1 MKHCDPADGPPQP
14 GEHETTTMIKDTH
27 CAAPVSGPRQL
38 LVRLQTLGPGLMVSL
53 AIAMA
58 SAFIA
63 DHYGGPT
70 LLYALLFGM
79 TCHFLVEDG
88 RCLPGIEFASR
99 TILRLGVALLG
110 ARITLEQIG
119 SLGLE
124 TVLAAVLAVAATI
137 CVGWIS
143 ARLLGQRAD
152 FGVLTGGAV
161 AICGASAALAI
172 SAVLPKHENS
182 ERDTLLTVV
191 GVTGLSTMAMI
202 SYPILCKLLGISPE
216 QTGIFLGGTI
226 HDVAQVVG
234 AGYMISPA
242 TGDIA
247 TVVKLLRV
255 ALLVPAVVVV
265 AWMFRRQQ
273 ASCQSGSE
281 CRRIPMVPGFL
292 IAFVV
297 LVAINSTGV
306 IPQVVTSGMNDL
318 SRGCLVMAIA
328 ALGMKTSL
336 QKLAQVG
343 WRPIVMLV
351 GETVFLAVLVIGLL
365 FLAR

>member
-1 MKHCDPADGPPQP
+1 
-14 GEHETTTMIKDTH
+14 MIKNAPPASH
-27 CAAPVSGPRQL
+27 ISAPVSPPRQWL
-38 LVRLQTLGPGLMVSL
+38 NQLRQIGPGLLVSL

-79 TCHFLVEDG
+79 ACHFLSEHS

-99 TILRLGVALLG
+99 TLLRIGVALLG
-110 ARITLEQIG
+110 VRITLEQIG
-119 SLGLE
+119 SLGWE
-124 TVLAAVLAVAATI
+124 AVLAAVFAVTATI
-137 CVGWIS
+137 VVGWLS
-143 ARLLGQRAD
+143 ARLLGVRAD

-191 GVTGLSTMAMI
+191 SVTGLSTVAMI
-202 SYPILCKLLGISPE
+202 TYPILCKLLGLSPE
-216 QTGIFLGGTI
+216 QAGTFLGGTI

-242 TGDIA
+242 TGDLA

-255 ALLVPAVVVV
+255 ALLVPAVVVI
-265 AWMFRRQQ
+265 AWFFHRQQ
-273 ASCQSGSE
+273 GKQTDTG
-281 CRRIPMVPGFL
+281 RRVPLVPGFL
-292 IAFVV
+292 LAFVC
-297 LVAINSTGV
+297 LVAINSSGV
-306 IPQVVTSGMNDL
+306 LPISLSSAMIDTS
-318 SRGCLVMAIA
+318 RVCLVIAIA
-328 ALGMKTSL
+328 ALGLKTSL
-336 QKLAQVG
+336 QKLATVG
-343 WRPIVMLV
+343 WRPIALLV
-351 GETVFLAVLVIGLL
+351 GETLFLAMLVIGLL
-365 FLAR
+365 YLGR

>member
-1 MKHCDPADGPPQP
+1 MINNAPPAS
-14 GEHETTTMIKDTH
+14 
-27 CAAPVSGPRQL
+27 PVSAPISAPRQWL
-38 LVRLQTLGPGLMVSL
+38 GHLRQIGPGLLVSL

-79 TCHFLVEDG
+79 ACHFLSEHS

-99 TILRLGVALLG
+99 TLLRIGVALLG

-119 SLGLE
+119 SLGWE
-124 TVLAAVLAVAATI
+124 TVLAAVFAVTTTI
-137 CVGWIS
+137 TVGWLS
-143 ARLLGQRAD
+143 ARLLNLRAD

-191 GVTGLSTMAMI
+191 SVTGLSTVAMI
-202 SYPILCKLLGISPE
+202 TYPIISKLLGLSPE
-216 QTGIFLGGTI
+216 QAGTFLGGTI

-255 ALLVPAVVVV
+255 ALLVPAVVAI
-265 AWMFRRQQ
+265 AWLFRRQQ
-273 ASCQSGSE
+273 GQQPANG
-281 CRRIPMVPGFL
+281 RRMPLVPGFL
-292 IAFVV
+292 LAFVG
-297 LVAINSTGV
+297 LVALNSSGV
-306 IPQVVTSGMNDL
+306 MPLSLTSAMGDT
-318 SRGCLVMAIA
+318 SRVCLVIAIA
-328 ALGMKTSL
+328 ALGLKTSL
-336 QKLAQVG
+336 QKLASVG
-343 WRPIVMLV
+343 WRPIALLV
-351 GETVFLAVLVIGLL
+351 GETLFLAMLVIGLL
-365 FLAR
+365 YLGR

>member
-1 MKHCDPADGPPQP
+1 VNYHDPADGLPQP
-14 GEHETTTMIKDTH
+14 IEYEMPSMIKDAH
-27 CAAPVSGPRQL
+27 SAASISAHRQRL
-38 LVRLQTLGPGLMVSL
+38 SRLQTLGPGLMVSL

-79 TCHFLVEDG
+79 ACHFLSEDS
-88 RCLPGIEFASR
+88 RCLPGIEFTSR
-99 TILRLGVALLG
+99 TILRIGVALLG

-119 SLGLE
+119 SLGWG
-124 TVLAAVLAVAATI
+124 TVLAAVFAVTATI
-137 CVGWIS
+137 SVGWVS
-143 ARLLGQRAD
+143 ARLLNVRAD

-172 SAVLPKHENS
+172 SAVLPRHEHS

-191 GVTGLSTMAMI
+191 GVTGLSTLAMI
-202 SYPILCKLLGISPE
+202 TYPIISKLLGLSPE
-216 QTGIFLGGTI
+216 HTGIFLGGTI

-255 ALLVPAVVVV
+255 ALLVPAVVVI
-265 AWMFRRQQ
+265 AWLFRRQQ
-273 ASCQSGSE
+273 GMQADSG
-281 CRRIPMVPGFL
+281 RRIPLVPGFL
-292 IAFVV
+292 LAFIC
-297 LVAINSTGV
+297 LVAVNS
-306 IPQVVTSGMNDL
+306 SGFLPHAITDAMSET
-318 SRGCLVMAIA
+318 SRGCLVIAIA
-328 ALGMKTSL
+328 ALGLKTSL
-336 QKLAQVG
+336 QKLASVG
-343 WRPIVMLV
+343 WRPIALLV
-351 GETVFLAVLVIGLL
+351 GETLFLAMLVIGLL
-365 FLAR
+365 YLGR

>member
-1 MKHCDPADGPPQP
+1 
-14 GEHETTTMIKDTH
+14 MIKNAPPASH
-27 CAAPVSGPRQL
+27 ISAPVSPPRQWL
-38 LVRLQTLGPGLMVSL
+38 SQLRQIGPGLLVSL

-79 TCHFLVEDG
+79 ACHFLSEHS

-99 TILRLGVALLG
+99 TLLRIGVALLG

-119 SLGLE
+119 SLGWE
-124 TVLAAVLAVAATI
+124 TVLAAVFAVTVTI
-137 CVGWIS
+137 FVGWLS
-143 ARLLGQRAD
+143 ARLLGVRAD

-191 GVTGLSTMAMI
+191 SVTGLSTVAMI
-202 SYPILCKLLGISPE
+202 TYPILCKLLGLSPE
-216 QTGIFLGGTI
+216 QAGTFLGGTI

-255 ALLVPAVVVV
+255 ALLVPAVVVI
-265 AWMFRRQQ
+265 AWLFRRQQ
-273 ASCQSGSE
+273 RPQTGNS
-281 CRRIPMVPGFL
+281 RRIPLIPGFL
-292 IAFVV
+292 VAFIC
-297 LVAINSTGV
+297 LVAVNS
-306 IPQVVTSGMNDL
+306 SGFLPHAITDAMSET
-318 SRGCLVMAIA
+318 SRGCLVIAIA
-328 ALGMKTSL
+328 ALGLKTSL
-336 QKLAQVG
+336 QKLASVG
-343 WRPIVMLV
+343 WRPIALLV
-351 GETVFLAVLVIGLL
+351 GETLFLAALVIGLL
-365 FLAR
+365 YLGQ

>member
-1 MKHCDPADGPPQP
+1 M
-14 GEHETTTMIKDTH
+14 
-27 CAAPVSGPRQL
+27 
-38 LVRLQTLGPGLMVSL
+38 MVSL

-79 TCHFLVEDG
+79 TFHFLIEDG
-88 RCLPGIEFASR
+88 RCLPGIEYASR
-99 TILRLGVALLG
+99 TILRLGVILLG

-119 SLGLE
+119 ALGVE

-137 CVGWIS
+137 GIGWIS

-172 SAVLPKHENS
+172 SAVLPKHEHS

-191 GVTGLSTMAMI
+191 GVTGLSTLAMI
-202 SYPILCKLLGISPE
+202 TYPILCKLLGLSPE
-216 QTGIFLGGTI
+216 QTGTFLGGTI

-255 ALLVPAVVVV
+255 ALLVPAVVVI
-265 AWMFRRQQ
+265 AWLFRHQHV
-273 ASCQSGSE
+273 GSE
-281 CRRIPMVPGFL
+281 RGRIPLVPGFL
-292 IAFVV
+292 VAFMV

-306 IPQVVTSGMNDL
+306 IPHTVTDGMNDL
-318 SRGCLVMAIA
+318 SRSCLVVAIA
-328 ALGMKTSL
+328 ALGVKTSL
-336 QKLAQVG
+336 QKLTKVG
-343 WRPIVMLV
+343 WQPIVMLV
-351 GETVFLAVLVIGLL
+351 GETFFLAALVVALL
-365 FLAR
+365 FLGR

>member
-1 MKHCDPADGPPQP
+1 
-14 GEHETTTMIKDTH
+14 MIKNAPPASH
-27 CAAPVSGPRQL
+27 ISAPVSAPRQWL
-38 LVRLQTLGPGLMVSL
+38 GQLRQIGPGLLVSL

-79 TCHFLVEDG
+79 ACHFLSEHS

-99 TILRLGVALLG
+99 TLLRIGVALLG

-119 SLGLE
+119 SLGWE
-124 TVLAAVLAVAATI
+124 TVLAAVFAVTATI
-137 CVGWIS
+137 VVGWLS
-143 ARLLGQRAD
+143 ARLLGVRAD

-191 GVTGLSTMAMI
+191 SVTGLSTVAMI
-202 SYPILCKLLGISPE
+202 TYPILCKLLGLSPE
-216 QTGIFLGGTI
+216 QAGTFLGGTI

-255 ALLVPAVVVV
+255 ALLVPAVVVI
-265 AWMFRRQQ
+265 AWCFRRQQ
-273 ASCQSGSE
+273 GQQTGTG
-281 CRRIPMVPGFL
+281 RRMPLVPGFL
-292 IAFVV
+292 LAFVC
-297 LVAINSTGV
+297 LVAINSSGV
-306 IPQVVTSGMNDL
+306 LPL
-318 SRGCLVMAIA
+318 SLSSAMSDISRVCLVIAIA
-328 ALGMKTSL
+328 ALGLKTSL
-336 QKLAQVG
+336 QKLATVG
-343 WRPIVMLV
+343 WRPIALLV
-351 GETVFLAVLVIGLL
+351 GETLFLAMLVIGLL
-365 FLAR
+365 YLGR

>member
-1 MKHCDPADGPPQP
+1 
-14 GEHETTTMIKDTH
+14 MIKNAQYT
-27 CAAPVSGPRQL
+27 APLSAPRQWL
-38 LVRLQTLGPGLMVSL
+38 GRLQGIAPGLLVSL

-79 TCHFLVEDG
+79 ACHFLSEHS

-99 TILRLGVALLG
+99 TLLRIGVALLG

-119 SLGLE
+119 SLGWE
-124 TVLAAVLAVAATI
+124 TVLAAVCTVTATI
-137 CVGWIS
+137 FVGWMS
-143 ARLLGQRAD
+143 ARLLSVRAD

-191 GVTGLSTMAMI
+191 GVTGLSTVAMI
-202 SYPILCKLLGISPE
+202 TYPIISKLLGLSPE
-216 QTGIFLGGTI
+216 HTGIFLGGTI

-255 ALLVPAVVVV
+255 ALLVPAVVMI
-265 AWMFRRQQ
+265 AWLFRRQQ
-273 ASCQSGSE
+273 STRADSGP
-281 CRRIPMVPGFL
+281 RTPLIPGFL
-292 IAFVV
+292 VAFIC
-297 LVAINSTGV
+297 LVAFNS
-306 IPQVVTSGMNDL
+306 SGFLPPSLAGAMSET
-318 SRGCLVMAIA
+318 SRGCLVIAIA
-328 ALGMKTSL
+328 ALGLKTSL
-336 QKLAQVG
+336 QKLASVG
-343 WRPIVMLV
+343 WRPIALLV
-351 GETVFLAVLVIGLL
+351 GETLFLAMLVIGLL
-365 FLAR
+365 YLGR

>member
-1 MKHCDPADGPPQP
+1 MNN
-14 GEHETTTMIKDTH
+14 KDILY
-27 CAAPVSGPRQL
+27 VSPIRIHRKIL
-38 LVRLQTLGPGLMVSL
+38 IFMQTIAPGLVVSL

-63 DHYGGPT
+63 DNYGGPT

-79 TCHFLVEDG
+79 SCHFLVENG
-88 RCLPGIEFASR
+88 RCLPGIEFSSR
-99 TILRLGVALLG
+99 TVLRAGVALLG

-119 SLGLE
+119 ALGLK
-124 TVLAAVLAVAATI
+124 TMLIAIIAVAATI

-143 ARLLGQRAD
+143 ARLLGQSAD
-152 FGVLTGGAV
+152 LGILTGCAV

-182 ERDTLLTVV
+182 ERNTLLTVV
-191 GVTGLSTMAMI
+191 GVTGLSTIAMI
-202 SYPILCKLLGISPE
+202 SYPILSKLFGLDSE

-255 ALLVPAVVVV
+255 AMLVPVVIVV
-265 AWMFRRQQ
+265 TWLFRARQAPEQ
-273 ASCQSGSE
+273 RQK
-281 CRRIPMVPGFL
+281 IPMVPSFL
-292 IAFVV
+292 LAFVV
-297 LVAINSTGV
+297 LVIINSTNMLPHA
-306 IPQVVTSGMNDL
+306 ITEGMGQL
-318 SRGCLVMAIA
+318 SRSCLVVAIA
-328 ALGMKTSL
+328 ALGIKTSL
-336 QKLAQVG
+336 RKLTQVG
-343 WRPIVMLV
+343 WRPIIMLV
-351 GETVFLAVLVIGLL
+351 GETIFLAALVLLCLL
-365 FLAR
+365 N

>member
-1 MKHCDPADGPPQP
+1 
-14 GEHETTTMIKDTH
+14 MIKDVP
-27 CAAPVSGPRQL
+27 CATPATAPRRILTRV
-38 LVRLQTLGPGLMVSL
+38 QTLGPGLMVSL

-79 TCHFLVEDG
+79 TFHFLIEDG
-88 RCLPGIEFASR
+88 RCLPGIEYASR
-99 TILRLGVALLG
+99 TILRLGVILLG

-119 SLGLE
+119 ALGVE

-137 CVGWIS
+137 GIGWIS

-172 SAVLPKHENS
+172 SAVLPKHEHS

-191 GVTGLSTMAMI
+191 GVTGLSTLAMI
-202 SYPILCKLLGISPE
+202 TYPILCKLLGLSPE
-216 QTGIFLGGTI
+216 QTGTFLGGTI

-255 ALLVPAVVVV
+255 ALLVPAVVVI
-265 AWMFRRQQ
+265 AWLFRHQHV
-273 ASCQSGSE
+273 GSE
-281 CRRIPMVPGFL
+281 RGRIPLVPGFL
-292 IAFVV
+292 VAFMV

-306 IPQVVTSGMNDL
+306 IPHTVTDGMNDL
-318 SRGCLVMAIA
+318 SRSCLVVAIA
-328 ALGMKTSL
+328 ALGVKTSL
-336 QKLAQVG
+336 QKLTKVG
-343 WRPIVMLV
+343 WQPIVMLV
-351 GETVFLAVLVIGLL
+351 GETFFLAALVVALL
-365 FLAR
+365 FLGR

>member
-1 MKHCDPADGPPQP
+1 MNN
-14 GEHETTTMIKDTH
+14 KDILY
-27 CAAPVSGPRQL
+27 VSPICIHRKIL
-38 LVRLQTLGPGLMVSL
+38 IFMQTIAPGLVVSL

-63 DHYGGPT
+63 DNYGGPT

-79 TCHFLVEDG
+79 SCHFLVENG

-99 TILRLGVALLG
+99 TVLRAGVALLG

-119 SLGLE
+119 ALGLK
-124 TVLAAVLAVAATI
+124 TMLIAIIAVAATI

-143 ARLLGQRAD
+143 ARLLGQSAD
-152 FGVLTGGAV
+152 LGILTGCAV

-182 ERDTLLTVV
+182 ERNTLLTVV
-191 GVTGLSTMAMI
+191 GVTGLSTIAMI
-202 SYPILCKLLGISPE
+202 SYPILSKLFGLDSE

-255 ALLVPAVVVV
+255 AMLVPVVIVV
-265 AWMFRRQQ
+265 TWLFRARQAPEQ
-273 ASCQSGSE
+273 RQK
-281 CRRIPMVPGFL
+281 IPMVPSFL
-292 IAFVV
+292 LAFVV
-297 LVAINSTGV
+297 LVIINSTNMLPHA
-306 IPQVVTSGMNDL
+306 ITEGMGQL
-318 SRGCLVMAIA
+318 SRSCLVVAIA
-328 ALGMKTSL
+328 ALGIKTSL
-336 QKLAQVG
+336 RKLTQVG
-343 WRPIVMLV
+343 WRPIIMLV
-351 GETVFLAVLVIGLL
+351 GETIFLAALVLLCLL
-365 FLAR
+365 N

>member
-1 MKHCDPADGPPQP
+1 
-14 GEHETTTMIKDTH
+14 MIKDVP
-27 CAAPVSGPRQL
+27 CATPATAPRRILTRV
-38 LVRLQTLGPGLMVSL
+38 QTLGPGLMVSL

-79 TCHFLVEDG
+79 TFHFLIEDG
-88 RCLPGIEFASR
+88 RCLPGIEYASR
-99 TILRLGVALLG
+99 TILRLGVILLG

-119 SLGLE
+119 ALGVE

-137 CVGWIS
+137 GIGWIS

-172 SAVLPKHENS
+172 SAVLPKHEHS

-191 GVTGLSTMAMI
+191 GVTGLSTLAMI
-202 SYPILCKLLGISPE
+202 TYPILCKLLGLSPE
-216 QTGIFLGGTI
+216 QTGTFLGGTI

-255 ALLVPAVVVV
+255 ALLVPAVVVI
-265 AWMFRRQQ
+265 AWLFRHQQ
-273 ASCQSGSE
+273 VGSE
-281 CRRIPMVPGFL
+281 RGRIPLVPGFL
-292 IAFVV
+292 VAFMV

-306 IPQVVTSGMNDL
+306 IPHTVTDGMNDL
-318 SRGCLVMAIA
+318 SRSCLVVAIA
-328 ALGMKTSL
+328 ALGVKTSL
-336 QKLAQVG
+336 QKLTKVG
-343 WRPIVMLV
+343 WQPIVMLV
-351 GETVFLAVLVIGLL
+351 GETFFLAALVVALL
-365 FLAR
+365 FLGR

>member
-1 MKHCDPADGPPQP
+1 
-14 GEHETTTMIKDTH
+14 MIKNAPPASH
-27 CAAPVSGPRQL
+27 ISAPVSPPRQWL
-38 LVRLQTLGPGLMVSL
+38 NQLRQIGPGLLVSL

-79 TCHFLVEDG
+79 ACHFLSEHS

-99 TILRLGVALLG
+99 PLLRIGVALLG

-119 SLGLE
+119 SLGWE
-124 TVLAAVLAVAATI
+124 TVLAAVFAVTATI
-137 CVGWIS
+137 VVGWLS
-143 ARLLGQRAD
+143 ARLLGVRAD

-191 GVTGLSTMAMI
+191 SVTGLSTVAMI
-202 SYPILCKLLGISPE
+202 TYPILCKLLGLSPE
-216 QTGIFLGGTI
+216 QAGTFLGGTI

-242 TGDIA
+242 TGDLA

-255 ALLVPAVVVV
+255 ALLVPAVVVI
-265 AWMFRRQQ
+265 AWFFRRQQ
-273 ASCQSGSE
+273 GKQTDTG
-281 CRRIPMVPGFL
+281 RRVPLVPGFL
-292 IAFVV
+292 LAFVC
-297 LVAINSTGV
+297 LVAINSSGV
-306 IPQVVTSGMNDL
+306 LPISLSSAMIDTS
-318 SRGCLVMAIA
+318 RVCLVIAIA
-328 ALGMKTSL
+328 ALGLKTSL
-336 QKLAQVG
+336 QKLATVG
-343 WRPIVMLV
+343 WRPIALLV
-351 GETVFLAVLVIGLL
+351 GETLFLAMLVIGLL
-365 FLAR
+365 YLGR

>member
-1 MKHCDPADGPPQP
+1 
-14 GEHETTTMIKDTH
+14 MIKNAPPASH
-27 CAAPVSGPRQL
+27 ISAPVSAPRQWFGQL
-38 LVRLQTLGPGLMVSL
+38 RQIGPGLLVSL

-79 TCHFLVEDG
+79 ACHFLSEHS

-99 TILRLGVALLG
+99 TLLRIGVALLG

-119 SLGLE
+119 SLGWE
-124 TVLAAVLAVAATI
+124 TVLAAVFAVTATI
-137 CVGWIS
+137 VVGWLS
-143 ARLLGQRAD
+143 ARLLGVRAD

-191 GVTGLSTMAMI
+191 SVTGLSTVAMI
-202 SYPILCKLLGISPE
+202 TYPILCKLLGLSPE
-216 QTGIFLGGTI
+216 QAGTFLGGTI

-255 ALLVPAVVVV
+255 ALLVPAVVVI
-265 AWMFRRQQ
+265 AWCFRRQQ
-273 ASCQSGSE
+273 GQQTGTG
-281 CRRIPMVPGFL
+281 RRMPLVPGFL
-292 IAFVV
+292 LAFVC
-297 LVAINSTGV
+297 LVAINSSGV
-306 IPQVVTSGMNDL
+306 LPL
-318 SRGCLVMAIA
+318 SLSSAMSDISRVCLVIAIA
-328 ALGMKTSL
+328 ALGLKTSL
-336 QKLAQVG
+336 QKLATVG
-343 WRPIVMLV
+343 WRPIALLV
-351 GETVFLAVLVIGLL
+351 GETLFLAMLVIGLL
-365 FLAR
+365 YLGR

>member
-1 MKHCDPADGPPQP
+1 MKDSNPAGGLPQP
-14 GEHETTTMIKDTH
+14 GEREITAMIEDTH
-27 CAAPVSGPRQL
+27 CTVPVSIQRQL
-38 LVRLQTLGPGLMVSL
+38 LGRMQTLAPGVMVSL

-79 TCHFLVEDG
+79 ACHFLSEDS
-88 RCLPGIEFASR
+88 RCLPGIEFTSR
-99 TILRLGVALLG
+99 TILRIGVALLG

-124 TVLAAVLAVAATI
+124 TVLAAVLAVTATI
-137 CVGWIS
+137 SVGWTS
-143 ARLLGQRAD
+143 ARLLNLRAD

-161 AICGASAALAI
+161 AICGASAALAV

-191 GVTGLSTMAMI
+191 GVTGLSTVAMI
-202 SYPILCKLLGISPE
+202 SYPILCKLLGLGPE
-216 QTGIFLGGTI
+216 PTGIFLGGTI

-265 AWMFRRQQ
+265 AWAFRRQQ
-273 ASCQSGSE
+273 TSQTDSG
-281 CRRIPMVPGFL
+281 RRIPLLPGFL
-292 IAFVV
+292 VAFVC
-297 LVAINSTGV
+297 LVAVNSTGLL
-306 IPQVVTSGMNDL
+306 PPLLTDAMSET
-318 SRGCLVMAIA
+318 SRGCLVVAIA
-328 ALGMKTSL
+328 ALGLKTSL
-336 QKLAQVG
+336 QKLSSVG
-343 WRPIVMLV
+343 WRPIALLV
-351 GETVFLAVLVIGLL
+351 GETLFLAALVIGLL
-365 FLAR
+365 YLGR

>member
-1 MKHCDPADGPPQP
+1 MTK
-14 GEHETTTMIKDTH
+14 MIKN
-27 CAAPVSGPRQL
+27 APYTAPLSASRQWL
-38 LVRLQTLGPGLMVSL
+38 SRLQQLGPGLMVSL

-79 TCHFLVEDG
+79 ACHFLSEHS

-119 SLGLE
+119 SLGWE
-124 TVLAAVLAVAATI
+124 TVLAAVLAVTATI
-137 CVGWIS
+137 AIGWIS
-143 ARLLGQRAD
+143 ARLLNVRAD

-191 GVTGLSTMAMI
+191 GVTGLSTVAMI
-202 SYPILCKLLGISPE
+202 TYPIISKLLGFTPE
-216 QTGIFLGGTI
+216 QAGTFLGGTI

-255 ALLVPAVVVV
+255 ALLVPAVVVIT
-265 AWMFRRQQ
+265 WLFRRQQ
-273 ASCQSGSE
+273 STQTDHG
-281 CRRIPMVPGFL
+281 RRIPLVPGFL
-292 IAFVV
+292 VAFMI
-297 LVAINSTGV
+297 LVAVNS
-306 IPQVVTSGMNDL
+306 SGFLPVSLSSEISEL
-318 SRGCLVMAIA
+318 SRCCLVIAIA
-328 ALGMKTSL
+328 ALGVKTSL
-336 QKLAQVG
+336 QKLASVG
-343 WRPIVMLV
+343 WRPIALLV
-351 GETVFLAVLVIGLL
+351 GETLFLAVLVIGLL
-365 FLAR
+365 YLGR

>member
-1 MKHCDPADGPPQP
+1 
-14 GEHETTTMIKDTH
+14 MIKNAPPASH
-27 CAAPVSGPRQL
+27 ISAPVSPPRQWL
-38 LVRLQTLGPGLMVSL
+38 SQLRQIGPGLLVSL
-53 AIAMA
+53 VIAMA

-79 TCHFLVEDG
+79 ACHFLSEHS

-99 TILRLGVALLG
+99 TLLRIGVALLG

-119 SLGLE
+119 SLGWE
-124 TVLAAVLAVAATI
+124 TVLAAVFAVTATI
-137 CVGWIS
+137 VVGWLS
-143 ARLLGQRAD
+143 ARLLGVRAD

-191 GVTGLSTMAMI
+191 SVTGLSTVAMI
-202 SYPILCKLLGISPE
+202 TYPILCKLLGLSPE
-216 QTGIFLGGTI
+216 QAGTFLGGTI

-242 TGDIA
+242 TGDLA

-255 ALLVPAVVVV
+255 ALLVPAVVVI
-265 AWMFRRQQ
+265 AWLFRRQQ
-273 ASCQSGSE
+273 GKQTDTG
-281 CRRIPMVPGFL
+281 RRMPLVPGFL
-292 IAFVV
+292 LAFVC
-297 LVAINSTGV
+297 LVAINSSGV
-306 IPQVVTSGMNDL
+306 LPISLSSAMIDTS
-318 SRGCLVMAIA
+318 RVCLVIAIA
-328 ALGMKTSL
+328 ALGLKTSL
-336 QKLAQVG
+336 QKLATVG
-343 WRPIVMLV
+343 WRPIALLV
-351 GETVFLAVLVIGLL
+351 GETLFLAMLVIGLL
-365 FLAR
+365 YLGR

>member
-1 MKHCDPADGPPQP
+1 
-14 GEHETTTMIKDTH
+14 MIKDAH
-27 CAAPVSGPRQL
+27 YPGPVSLPRQL
-38 LVRLQTLGPGLMVSL
+38 LGRVQTLAPGVMVSL

-79 TCHFLVEDG
+79 ACHFLSEDS
-88 RCLPGIEFASR
+88 RCLPGIEFTAR
-99 TILRLGVALLG
+99 TILRIGVALLG

-124 TVLAAVLAVAATI
+124 TVLAAVFAVTATI
-137 CVGWIS
+137 SVGWIS
-143 ARLLGQRAD
+143 ARLLNLRAD

-191 GVTGLSTMAMI
+191 GVTGLSTVAMI
-202 SYPILCKLLGISPE
+202 TYPIISKLLGLSPE
-216 QTGIFLGGTI
+216 HTGIFLGGTI

-273 ASCQSGSE
+273 SSQDSG
-281 CRRIPMVPGFL
+281 RRIPLLPGFL
-292 IAFVV
+292 VAFIC
-297 LVAINSTGV
+297 LVAANSSGFLPPSLTGAMSE
-306 IPQVVTSGMNDL
+306 T
-318 SRGCLVMAIA
+318 SRGCLVIAIA
-328 ALGMKTSL
+328 ALGLKTSL
-336 QKLAQVG
+336 QKLASVG
-343 WRPIVMLV
+343 WRPIALLV
-351 GETVFLAVLVIGLL
+351 GETLFLAALVIGLL
-365 FLAR
+365 CLGR

>member
-1 MKHCDPADGPPQP
+1 
-14 GEHETTTMIKDTH
+14 MIKNASYTS
-27 CAAPVSGPRQL
+27 AVGAPRQL
-38 LVRLQTLGPGLMVSL
+38 LGRLRQMGPGLLVSL

-79 TCHFLVEDG
+79 ACHFLSEHS

-99 TILRLGVALLG
+99 TLLRIGVALLG

-119 SLGLE
+119 ALGWQ
-124 TVLAAVLAVAATI
+124 TVLAAVFAVSTTI
-137 CVGWIS
+137 LIGWIS
-143 ARLLGQRAD
+143 ARLLKVRAD

-172 SAVLPKHENS
+172 SAVLPRHENS

-191 GVTGLSTMAMI
+191 GVTSLSTVAMI
-202 SYPILCKLLGISPE
+202 TYPIISKLLGFSPV
-216 QTGIFLGGTI
+216 QAGTFLGGTI

-234 AGYMISPA
+234 AGYMISPE

-255 ALLVPAVVVV
+255 ALLVPAVVMI
-265 AWMFRRQQ
+265 AWLFRRQQ
-273 ASCQSGSE
+273 STQSDNG
-281 CRRIPMVPGFL
+281 RRIPLVPGFL
-292 IAFVV
+292 LAFVC
-297 LVAINSTGV
+297 LVAVNSSGYL
-306 IPQVVTSGMNDL
+306 PSSLTSAMNET
-318 SRGCLVMAIA
+318 SRGCLVIAIA
-328 ALGMKTSL
+328 ALGLKTSL
-336 QKLAQVG
+336 QKLASVG
-343 WRPIVMLV
+343 WRPIALLV
-351 GETVFLAVLVIGLL
+351 GETLFLAALVIGLL
-365 FLAR
+365 FLGR